1 MIIDAPTESV
11 RLVPST
17 RSAILAIDELREQL
31 RSLQISS
38 FAAPSESTQSMDD
51 HVLVSLD
58 SGLESSSILALMAPN
73 SPMAQAAVSDPAR
86 YAYPIFSCAISTSN
100 PRTCSRL
107 WLSSP
112 RLTQIQLDP
121 SPTSGSQPMLIN
133 VPVATLILQADNGL
147 TELHS
152 RILPNRSKARFN
164 IY

>member
-11 RLVPST
+11 RLVSPT
-17 RSAILAIDELREQL
+17 QSAILAIDELREQL

-38 FAAPSESTQSMDD
+38 AEFAAPSESTQSMDD

-58 SGLESSSILALMAPN
+58 SGLESHSILALMAPN

-86 YAYPIFSCAISTSN
+86 YAFPTSNCAISTSN
-100 PRTCSRL
+100 LRTSSRL

-112 RLTQIQLDP
+112 RLTRIQLAP
-121 SPTSGSQPMLIN
+121 SPTNDSQPMYIN
-133 VPVATLILQADNGL
+133 VPVATLMLQDDSGK

-152 RILPNRSKARFN
+152 RILPNRSRVRS
-164 IY
+164 